1 MQKDEQQQEI
11 VIQYASYTFS
21 DQERSWTAMEREAF
35 AIVWAVSTFR
45 SYLLGKHFVVRTDN
59 SAAATLKLAKQPK
72 LQRWAMTL
80 AEFDFEVRYRPGK
93 WQTHVDALS
102 RLPVEGNR
110 STDSAIEGFPDA
122 ASAFL
127 IAYDQYIHPSLP

>member
-72 LQRWAMTL
+72 LQRWAVALSEYTYT
-80 AEFDFEVRYRPGK
+80 VKHRPGK
-93 WQTHVDALS
+93 LHSHVDALS
-102 RLPVEGNR
+102 RLPVEGER
-110 STDSAIEGFPDA
+110 QEGNDLDVPNA
-122 ASAFL
+122 TLAAFL
-127 IAYDQYIHPSLP
+127 